1 MTEQNEPLIIEGKE
15 NVRKFTLLQV
25 AHALSL
31 EIVTGMKISSRGSA
45 LDAARIQ
52 GVIPKGKRTTKHA
65 ALVATIDAIKELVP
79 DYEPSASIKRA
90 LAK

>member
-1 MTEQNEPLIIEGKE
+1 MTEQNEPIIIEGKD
-15 NVRKFTLLQV
+15 NIRRFTLLQV

-31 EIVTGMKISSRGSA
+31 EIVTGMKISHRGSA

-65 ALVATIDAIKELVP
+65 ALVATVEEIKKLTP
-79 DYEPSASIKRA
+79 DYEPSRSIKLA
-90 LAK
+90 LLK